1 MMLQGSVAGGELK
14 AYQAAEAMRLI
25 AKENMLLQ
33 NAINSV
39 MQRSRSQEE
48 LRLGELLIESCVLTR
63 EAVETTVT
71 AAVTNNVKI
80 GKMLLDAG
88 LITKSMLHRALRCQS
103 LLKYG
108 VVSKDQAVKIM
119 SSCKQKEQTLDQAIT
134 GLGLAAPTRMQ
145 WSWV

>member
-1 MMLQGSVAGGELK
+1 MF
-14 AYQAAEAMRLI
+14 AE
-25 AKENMLLQ
+25 

-39 MQRSRSQEE
+39 TQRARASEE
-48 LRLGELLIESCVLTR
+48 VRLGDLLIESCVLPR
-63 EAVETTVT
+63 DAVEKTVS

-108 VVSKDQAVKIM
+108 AVSKDQAVKILA
-119 SSCKQKEQTLDQAIT
+119 CCERKEQTLDQAIN
-134 GLGLAAPTRMQ
+134 GLGFERTDAHAM
-145 WSWV
+145 VMGMIC